1 LSGVRHSDVAPAR
14 RYIFIYSITSRVSFE
29 VVKSIHEKLL
39 MNLGVNTLSSCI
51 LVGNKLDLAPS
62 RCGGTH
68 AKYKITYKIQ
78 NILVTHAWGC
88 IVLYVIAVGEYWVS
102 AVV

>member
-1 LSGVRHSDVAPAR
+1 MLKIEHSSLPRGLDGRVCKRSCIGRLWSMWRLCVCVLSGVRHSDVAPAR

-29 VVKSIHEKLL
+29 VVKAIHEKLL

-62 RCGGTH
+62 R
-68 AKYKITYKIQ
+68 
-78 NILVTHAWGC
+78 
-88 IVLYVIAVGEYWVS
+88 
-102 AVV
+102 

>member
-1 LSGVRHSDVAPAR
+1 MEWASLRAAPPPRCLSDTRRDSGGRGRPITPATPRAR

-29 VVKSIHEKLL
+29 VVKAIHEKLL

-62 RCGGTH
+62 R
-68 AKYKITYKIQ
+68 
-78 NILVTHAWGC
+78 
-88 IVLYVIAVGEYWVS
+88 
-102 AVV
+102 